1 MPLNAGPSFAPA
13 VPLFRILTLSVFGMS
28 LATVMAPQW
37 VARGYFLRVTVLSL
51 VAAAIGVAGN
61 YFFIPRYG
69 MRACAWVMVISYS
82 VHLVN
87 NTAFAWWIERRA
99 RREPALAT
107 LRG

>member
-1 MPLNAGPSFAPA
+1 
-13 VPLFRILTLSVFGMS
+13 
-28 LATVMAPQW
+28 MAPQW

-51 VAAAIGVAGN
+51 AAAAIGLAGN

-69 MRACAWVMVISYS
+69 MRACAGVMVVSYS

-87 NTAFAWWIERRA
+87 NAVFAWWIERRA
-99 RREPALAT
+99 RREPALAP